1 MRGENMP
8 TYQKVIWAAL
18 GVTVIAILTL
28 GYFLFLAPGAREK
41 STAKTKLTA
50 REIPQATESALT
62 KSAADKDFSP
72 LKLDLN
78 QSDPAVREL
87 IASAQ
92 VPGLLREWSR
102 QKELLRSVVA
112 AVDNVAQGQSPS
124 VQLAFLAPEEKFS
137 VIEKNGNTCPD
148 PRSYRRYD
156 ALINVFMDIPDE
168 TLIFWYRKLRP
179 TLETAFRELGYP
191 EITFSQRLK
200 QAIEQLD
207 QVPVTRKDAPLEKK
221 ILSYAFADS
230 NLENLNPAQKH
241 LLRLGPE
248 NVARIQK
255 KLRGFASAL

>member
-1 MRGENMP
+1 MP
-8 TYQKVIWAAL
+8 PYQKIIWAAL

-28 GYFLFLAPGAREK
+28 GYFLFLAPQAREK
-41 STAKTKLTA
+41 SVLKTEFTP
-50 REIPQATESALT
+50 REIPQPTESTLT
-62 KSAADKDFSP
+62 KPVEEKDFSP
-72 LKLDLN
+72 LKLDLD

-92 VPGLLREWSR
+92 VPRLLREWSR
-102 QKELLRSVVA
+102 QKELLRSVAA
-112 AVDNVAQGQSPS
+112 AVDNVAQGQSPTA
-124 VQLAFLAPEEKFS
+124 QLTFLAPEEKFS
-137 VIEKNGNTCPD
+137 VIEKNGAIYLNPQ
-148 PRSYRRYD
+148 SFRRYD
-156 ALINVFMDIPDE
+156 ALINVFMAIPDE

-207 QVPVTRKDAPLEKK
+207 QVPVTREDVLLEKK

-230 NLENLNPAQKH
+230 NLEDLNQAQKH
-241 LLRLGPE
+241 FLRLGPQ

-255 KLRGFASAL
+255 KLRALATGL